1 MDGVGGVVLP
11 LKKLDPEA
19 NCHVGCPIQNIDHI
33 LHVVRRRPKE
43 KGRLDFV
50 AQSPIH
56 EKQES

>member
-1 MDGVGGVVLP
+1 MGGVVLP